1 MQELGRKTNQ
11 QKTHRRSSGA
21 HAFDQ
26 HVETV
31 WRAAVCAAPT
41 AAPTPSAL
49 AAVPVATPLSPARA
63 GLGTVTAVTA
73 CRRTGPESAVINV
86 TPGTVT

>member
-11 QKTHRRSSGA
+11 QITHRRSSDA

-31 WRAAVCAAPT
+31 WRATVCAVPT
-41 AAPTPSAL
+41 AGPTPSAL
-49 AAVPVATPLSPARA
+49 AAVPVDAPLPSARA
-63 GLGTVTAVTA
+63 GLGTVTALPA
-73 CRRTGPESAVINV
+73 RRRTHPDSAVINV
-86 TPGTVT
+86 TPGMVA

>member
-11 QKTHRRSSGA
+11 QKMHRRSSGA

-31 WRAAVCAAPT
+31 WHATVCAVRAAG
-41 AAPTPSAL
+41 PTPSAL
-49 AAVPVATPLSPARA
+49 AAVPVDAPLPPARA
-63 GLGTVTAVTA
+63 GLGSFTAVTA
-73 CRRTGPESAVINV
+73 CRRTGSGFTVINI
-86 TPGTVT
+86 TPGMAA